1 MSTEVHV
8 VTAAL
13 EECEQVIEAG
23 LQTFVDVGAALLR
36 VRDQR
41 LYRYDFGTF
50 EDYCEKRW
58 QMSRRRA
65 YQMIEASAVV
75 LSVNNCSQ
83 PNGDPIPLP
92 ENEGQAR
99 ALVGLDPE
107 TAATVLTLTADENRG
122 RLTADSLRQKREEIT
137 QPAKVTTTSRTTEA
151 TKVERNVDMATGEI
165 LDGQIP
171 ATEDRRPPAAPPVI
185 PITEEQAEAL
195 DSLMADPS
203 VRNSNLRKRFAAW
216 IASINQAHLFDPA
229 EMARIYPDAEEALT
243 RNVTGMADFLA
254 TYKASTQS
262 NRRIRLVKEA

>member
-1 MSTEVHV
+1 MSDITAYGDARERIDRIKAHV
-8 VTAAL
+8 SAAWSDIVEAYRNRDWITL
-13 EECEQVIEAG
+13 GYADWDTLCAEEFGGARIALPIE
-23 LQTFVDVGAALLR
+23 D
-36 VRDQR
+36 
-41 LYRYDFGTF
+41 
-50 EDYCEKRW
+50 
-58 QMSRRRA
+58 RRA
-65 YQMIEASAVV
+65 VVADLRGSGMSMPAIASAVGASV
-75 LSVNNCSQ
+75 GTIHADLSTLKGS
-83 PNGDPIPLP
+83 DLP
-92 ENEGQAR
+92 DT
-99 ALVGLDPE
+99 VTGLD
-107 TAATVLTLTADENRG
+107 G
-122 RLTADSLRQKREEIT
+122 RQRPAT

-195 DSLMADPS
+195 DSLLADPS